1 MPVVQNLYQI
11 FKIPASGVVAKGCVW
26 NNYFRAQGY
35 KDGNIVSIGDNIVF
49 QQLRYIH
56 GDMRNHHEI
65 FNYVQRLR
73 NSMRRYKKE
82 GKKEEA
88 KILSYKINQVMFV
101 EDIINMLVD
110 RKKSDFHKLPNHGFT
125 FNGHPYIYN

>member
-11 FKIPASGVVAKGCVW
+11 FKIPASVLVAKDCVW
-26 NNYFRAQGY
+26 NNYSRAQGY

-56 GDMRNHHEI
+56 GDMRDHHEI

-73 NSMRRYKKE
+73 NSMRR
-82 GKKEEA
+82 
-88 KILSYKINQVMFV
+88 
-101 EDIINMLVD
+101 
-110 RKKSDFHKLPNHGFT
+110 
-125 FNGHPYIYN
+125 